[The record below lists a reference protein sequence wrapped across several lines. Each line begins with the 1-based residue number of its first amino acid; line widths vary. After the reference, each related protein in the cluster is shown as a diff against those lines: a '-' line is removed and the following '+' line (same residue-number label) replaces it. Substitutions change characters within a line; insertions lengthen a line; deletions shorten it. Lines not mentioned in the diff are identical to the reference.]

1 MKKNGTIH
9 NDQKINVGGLD
20 FAWELEQGLFLFE
33 GDDAVLFWISSA
45 MKSFFDTI
53 EEVSG
58 KEAAKVVLETTGFR
72 QGLVVGQYFQRLDMP
87 LEQVA
92 EAIPATYASAGWG
105 KIEIHNLNKD
115 EHTATVR
122 LKDSWETKINVAQG
136 KEKSTTFLAGH
147 FSGIFT
153 GLFGANVWFTFQKD
167 QIQNEEYSEFQF
179 APSDITIEENIHDLA
194 RKSESD
200 RIVKLESMVEER
212 TQELTDLVKE
222 ISSPIIPVLE
232 GIVVVPLLGKY
243 DENRSEDLITK
254 TLNNLPK
261 HKADYL
267 VIDLTG
273 LHQYISQFTVEFL
286 SKLASAA
293 SLIGTETILVGIS
306 PELAQ
311 EITGT
316 DMQLS
321 RFSCF
326 STLKHGIYYAIGQQG
341 RQLY

>member
-1 MKKNGTIH
+1 MTKNDTLH
-9 NDQKINVGGLD
+9 NDQINVGGLD
-20 FAWELEQGLFLFE
+20 FAWDLENGLFQFE
-33 GDDAVLFWISSA
+33 GDDAVLFWISTA

-58 KEAAKVVLETTGFR
+58 KEAAKVVMETTGFR
-72 QGLVVGQYFQRLDMP
+72 QGLVVGEYFQKLDMP
-87 LEQVA
+87 LEKVA

-105 KIEIHNLNKD
+105 KIEIKELNKGSKS
-115 EHTATVR
+115 ALVK
-122 LKDSWETKINVAQG
+122 LKDSWEFKINVAQG
-136 KEKSTTFLAGH
+136 KEQSTTFLAGH
-147 FSGIFT
+147 FSGIFS
-153 GLFGANVWFTFQKD
+153 GLFGTNVWFTLNKD
-167 QIQNEEYSEFQF
+167 QIQNDDYCEFQF
-179 APSDITIEENIHDLA
+179 APSDTTIEENIHDLT
-194 RKSESD
+194 RKSESE

-212 TQELTDLVKE
+212 TQELTELVKE

>member
-1 MKKNGTIH
+1 MKKYDNIH
-9 NDQKINVGGLD
+9 KDQINVGGLD
-20 FAWELEQGLFLFE
+20 FSWNLENGLFQFE
-33 GDDAVLFWISSA
+33 EDDAVLFWISSA

-58 KEAAKVVLETTGFR
+58 QEAAKVVLETTGFR
-72 QGLVVGQYFQRLDMP
+72 QGLVVGRYFQGLNMP
-87 LEQVA
+87 VEDA
-92 EAIPATYASAGWG
+92 AKAIPATYASAGWG
-105 KIEIHNLNKD
+105 KIEITELNEVDK
-115 EHTATVR
+115 TAKVI
-122 LKDSWETKINVAQG
+122 LKDSWEYKINIAQG
-136 KEKSTTFLAGH
+136 KQQTTTFLAGH
-147 FSGIFT
+147 FSGIFS
-153 GLFGANVWFTFQKD
+153 GLFGTNVWFTVKRD
-167 QIQNEEYSEFQF
+167 QIENGDYGEFQF
-179 APSDITIEENIHDLA
+179 GPSDTTIEENIHDLA
-194 RKSESD
+194 RRSESD
-200 RIVKLESMVEER
+200 RILKLESMVEER
-212 TQELTDLVKE
+212 TKELIELVKE

-341 RQLY
+341 RQIY

>member
-1 MKKNGTIH
+1 MKEYNSIH
-9 NDQKINVGGLD
+9 KDHINVGGLD
-20 FAWELEQGLFLFE
+20 FSWNLEKGLFQFE
-33 GDDAVLFWISSA
+33 GDDAVLFWITSA

-58 KEAAKVVLETTGFR
+58 KEAAKVVLETTGYR
-72 QGLVVGQYFQRLDMP
+72 QGIVVGEYFQGLKMP
-87 LEQVA
+87 VEDVA
-92 EAIPATYASAGWG
+92 KAIPATYASAGWG
-105 KIEIHNLNKD
+105 KIEIAHLNQED
-115 EHTATVR
+115 YTATVK
-122 LKDSWETKINVAQG
+122 LKDSWEYKINVAQG
-136 KEKSTTFLAGH
+136 KEKMTTFLAGH
-147 FSGIFT
+147 FSGIFS
-153 GLFGANVWFTFQKD
+153 GLLGKNVWFKVERD
-167 QIQNEEYSEFQF
+167 QIEKGDYCEYKF
-179 APSDITIEENIHDLA
+179 APSNITIEENIHDLA
-194 RKSESD
+194 RRSESEK
-200 RIVKLESMVEER
+200 ILKLESMVEER
-212 TQELTDLVKE
+212 THDLTELVKE

-273 LHQYISQFTVEFL
+273 LHQYISQFTVELL

-306 PELAQ
+306 PKLAQ

-341 RQLY
+341 RQIY

>member
-1 MKKNGTIH
+1 MKNYSILHKDH
-9 NDQKINVGGLD
+9 INVGGLD
-20 FAWELEQGLFLFE
+20 FSWNLEKGLFQFE
-33 GDDAVLFWISSA
+33 GDDAVLFWITSA
-45 MKSFFDTI
+45 MKSFFDTL
-53 EEVSG
+53 EEISG
-58 KEAAKVVLETTGFR
+58 EEAAKVVLETTGFR
-72 QGLVVGQYFQRLDMP
+72 QGLVVGRYFEGLKMP
-87 LEQVA
+87 LKDVA

-105 KIEIHNLNKD
+105 KIEIRDLNEA

-122 LKDSWETKINVAQG
+122 LADSWEYKINVAQG
-136 KEKSTTFLAGH
+136 KQRTTSFLAGH
-147 FSGIFT
+147 FAGIFS
-153 GLFGANVWFTFQKD
+153 GLLGKNVWFSVDRD
-167 QIQNEEYSEFQF
+167 QIEKGDYCEFKF
-179 APSDITIEENIHDLA
+179 APSNITIEENIHDLA
-194 RKSESD
+194 RRSESE
-200 RIVKLESMVEER
+200 RIAKLESMVEER
-212 TQELTDLVKE
+212 TRDLTEMVKE

-316 DMQLS
+316 DMKLS

-341 RQLY
+341 RQIF

>member
-1 MKKNGTIH
+1 MKKYEAVH
-9 NDQKINVGGLD
+9 NDQINVGGLD
-20 FAWELEQGLFLFE
+20 FSWNLEKGLFQFE

-58 KEAAKVVLETTGFR
+58 QEAAKVVLETTGFR
-72 QGLVVGQYFQRLDMP
+72 QGLVVGRYFQGLKMP
-87 LEQVA
+87 VEEVA
-92 EAIPATYASAGWG
+92 KAIPATYASAGWG
-105 KIEIHNLNKD
+105 KIEITELD
-115 EHTATVR
+115 EGKTTAKVR
-122 LKDSWETKINVAQG
+122 LKDSWEYKINVAQG
-136 KEKSTTFLAGH
+136 KQQTTTFLAGH

-153 GLFGANVWFTFQKD
+153 ALFGSNVWFSVNRD
-167 QIQNEEYSEFQF
+167 QIENGDFGEFHF
-179 APSDITIEENIHDLA
+179 GPSGITIEENIHDLA

-200 RIVKLESMVEER
+200 RILKLESMVEER
-212 TQELTDLVKE
+212 TKELTELVKE

-316 DMQLS
+316 NMQLS

-341 RQLY
+341 RQIY

>member
-1 MKKNGTIH
+1 MNSTDGIQK
-9 NDQKINVGGLD
+9 DKINISGLD
-20 FAWELEQGLFLFE
+20 FAWQSDRGLFQFE
-33 GDDAVLFWISSA
+33 GEDAVLFWISSA

-58 KEAAKVVLETTGFR
+58 EEAAKVVLETTGYR
-72 QGLVVGQYFQRLDMP
+72 QGLVVGQYFQALDIP
-87 LEQVA
+87 LEDVA
-92 EAIPATYASAGWG
+92 KAIPNTYASAGWG
-105 KIEIHNLNKD
+105 NIQISELNETERKVR
-115 EHTATVR
+115 VR
-122 LKDSWETKINVAQG
+122 LTDSWEYKINVAQG
-136 KEKSTTFLAGH
+136 KERTGTFLAGH
-147 FSGIFT
+147 FSGIFS
-153 GLFGANVWFTFQKD
+153 GLFGENVWFELIRD
-167 QIQNEEYSEFQF
+167 QIKEGDYCEFIIS
-179 APSDITIEENIHDLA
+179 PSDITIEENIHELT
-194 RKSESD
+194 RRSESE

-212 TQELTDLVKE
+212 TQELMNLVKE

-261 HKADYL
+261 YKADYL

-286 SKLASAA
+286 GKLASAA
-293 SLIGTETILVGIS
+293 SLIGTDTILVGVS

-311 EITGT
+311 EITAT
-316 DMQLS
+316 DLQLS

>member
-1 MKKNGTIH
+1 MKKYDSIH
-9 NDQKINVGGLD
+9 KDQINVGGLD
-20 FAWELEQGLFLFE
+20 FSWNLEKGLFEFE

-58 KEAAKVVLETTGFR
+58 QEAAKVVLETTGFR
-72 QGLVVGQYFQRLDMP
+72 QGLVVGRYFQSLNMP
-87 LEQVA
+87 LA
-92 EAIPATYASAGWG
+92 EAAKAIPATYASAGWG
-105 KIEIHNLNKD
+105 KIEISDLD
-115 EHTATVR
+115 EKNQSGVVR
-122 LKDSWETKINVAQG
+122 LKDSWEYKINVAQG
-136 KEKSTTFLAGH
+136 KQHTTTFLAGH
-147 FSGIFT
+147 FSGIFS
-153 GLFGANVWFTFQKD
+153 GLFGSNVWFTVERD
-167 QIQNEEYSEFQF
+167 QITDGDFGEFHF
-179 APSDITIEENIHDLA
+179 GPSNITIEENMHDLA
-194 RKSESD
+194 RKSESE
-200 RIVKLESMVEER
+200 RIVKLESMVKER

-267 VIDLTG
+267 VMDLTG

-286 SKLASAA
+286 GKLASAA

-316 DMQLS
+316 DLKLS

-341 RQLY
+341 RQIY